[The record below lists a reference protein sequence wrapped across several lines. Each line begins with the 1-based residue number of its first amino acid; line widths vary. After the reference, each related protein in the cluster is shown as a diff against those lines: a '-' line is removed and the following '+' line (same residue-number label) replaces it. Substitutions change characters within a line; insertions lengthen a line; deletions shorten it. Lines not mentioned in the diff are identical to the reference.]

1 MNLQIAMLLGQD
13 GVTNGAIYALLA
25 LSILL
30 VFTVTRILLIPL
42 GEFVTFGALTMAA
55 IQAGHPTALAWLLLA
70 LTVVDCSLDLID
82 AARASTGFRLPR
94 RVPIK
99 LAYALIMVALVRS
112 LPLADLQMGLQTL
125 LTLALLV
132 PLGPQM
138 YRLFFQPI
146 AGAHALVLLIVSI
159 AVHVAM
165 VGVGLLLFGPEG
177 AQTRPFSDA
186 FLEIGPVM
194 LKSQTLWVIV
204 VSLTAI
210 IALFL
215 FFERSLYGKA
225 LRATAVN
232 RMGARLMGI
241 SPTLAGKATF
251 ALAAFIGTL
260 SGILIA
266 PITTLYFDSGFIIS
280 LKGFV
285 GAIIGGLVSYPLA
298 AIGALVVGL
307 VEAFSMFWA
316 STYKEVI
323 VFTLIIPFLLWRSLT
338 SRHVEEDE

>member
-1 MNLQIAMLLGQD
+1 MNFQIAMLLGQD

-55 IQAGHPTALAWLLLA
+55 LQAGQPTRLVWLLLA
-70 LTVVDCSLDLID
+70 LTVIDCTLDLLG
-82 AARASTGFRLPR
+82 TLHKGHGLRLPKYL
-94 RVPIK
+94 PIK
-99 LAYALIMVALVRS
+99 LAYAVAMVLLVQNLLLAN
-112 LPLADLQMGLQTL
+112 LPMAIQAL

-132 PLGPQM
+132 PMGPQM

-146 AGAHALVLLIVSI
+146 AGAHSLVLLIVSI

-165 VGVGLLLFGPEG
+165 VGVGLLLFGPDG
-177 AQTRPFSDA
+177 ARTRPFSETG
-186 FLEIGPVM
+186 LELGPVT
-194 LKSQTLWVIV
+194 LNSQTLWVIV
-204 VSLTAI
+204 VSLGLI
-210 IALFL
+210 VGLFL

-241 SPTLAGKATF
+241 SPSLAGKTTF
-251 ALAAFIGTL
+251 ALAAFLCTL

-285 GAIIGGLVSYPLA
+285 GAIIGGLVSYPIA
-298 AIGALVVGL
+298 ALGALAVGL

-316 STYKEVI
+316 SNYKEII

-338 SRHVEEDE
+338 SRHVEEEE

>member
-1 MNLQIAMLLGQD
+1 MNFQIAMLLGQD

-30 VFTVTRILLIPL
+30 VFTVTRILLIPQ
-42 GEFVTFGALTMAA
+42 GEYVTYGALTMAA
-55 IQAGHPTALAWLLLA
+55 LQAGQPTSLVWLLLG
-70 LTVVDCSLDLID
+70 LTLIDCTLDLIG
-82 AARASTGFRLPR
+82 AARASHGFRLPR
-94 RVPIK
+94 WVPVK
-99 LAYALIMVALVRS
+99 LAYAVAMILLIQNLS
-112 LPLADLQMGLQTL
+112 LAELPMAIQAM
-125 LTLALLV
+125 LTLALVV
-132 PLGPQM
+132 PLGPQI
-138 YRLFFQPI
+138 YRLFFQPV
-146 AGAHALVLLIVSI
+146 ADAHPLVLLIVSI

-177 AQTRPFSDA
+177 ARTQPFSEA
-186 FLEIGPVM
+186 GLELGPVT
-194 LKSQTLWVIV
+194 LNSQTLWVIV
-204 VSLTAI
+204 VSLILITS
-210 IALFL
+210 LFL

-251 ALAAFIGTL
+251 AMATFIGAL

-266 PITTLYFDSGFIIS
+266 PITTLYFDSGFVIS

-285 GAIIGGLVSYPLA
+285 GAIIGGLVSYPVA
-298 AIGALVVGL
+298 ALGALVVGL
-307 VEAFSMFWA
+307 IEAFSMFWA
-316 STYKEVI
+316 STYKEII

-338 SRHVEEDE
+338 SRHVEEEE

>member
-1 MNLQIAMLLGQD
+1 MNFQIAMLLGQD

-55 IQAGHPTALAWLLLA
+55 LQAGQPTRLVWLLLA
-70 LTVVDCSLDLID
+70 LTVIDCTLDLLGTL
-82 AARASTGFRLPR
+82 RKGHGFHSLRYL
-94 RVPIK
+94 PIK
-99 LAYALIMVALVRS
+99 LAYAVAMVLLVQNLLLAN
-112 LPLADLQMGLQTL
+112 LPMAIQAL

-132 PLGPQM
+132 PMGPQM

-146 AGAHALVLLIVSI
+146 AGAHSLVLLIVSI

-165 VGVGLLLFGPEG
+165 VGVGLLLFGPDG
-177 AQTRPFSDA
+177 ARTRPFSEA
-186 FLEIGPVM
+186 GLELGPVT
-194 LKSQTLWVIV
+194 LNSQTLWVIV
-204 VSLTAI
+204 VSLSLI
-210 IALFL
+210 VGLFL

-241 SPTLAGKATF
+241 SPSLAGKATF
-251 ALAAFIGTL
+251 ALSAFLCTL

-285 GAIIGGLVSYPLA
+285 GAIIGGLVSYPIA
-298 AIGALVVGL
+298 ALGALAVGL

-316 STYKEVI
+316 SNYKEII

-338 SRHVEEDE
+338 SRHVEEEE